1 MKRIKM
7 LLYGEPGVGKS
18 VFALKA
24 PKPFYVCTDGNY
36 EWLDEFGADPNAH
49 KNVSS
54 WAEMKNV
61 LESNFD
67 GYETVVVDLLEDG
80 FKWCEQEYCV
90 RNKIEHVSD
99 VGYGKAYDATR
110 NEFFIAI
117 SKLLSMDK
125 HVILICH
132 GITFTKKDRRGVEH
146 TCYAP
151 STRIPDKVLDMI
163 EGRVRYCLR
172 CYTAAEEEPDG
183 KITKKRFLSLVPKEN
198 EFGIIR
204 GVDEN
209 SIPHDIP
216 LDFDEF
222 AKAIKLNLDIPEP
235 VTAKKTGVT
244 TAAKAKIAEM
254 PVEYVDEL
262 ETKPEE
268 TSALETAAPLDMKAK
283 LAALKAKKNATQIS
297 AAEPAPAQIA
307 EEAAVE
313 AQAETEA
320 QTISLPE
327 VQSIVENIE
336 VKVSEDAPFTGSEDT
351 STSAAVEST
360 PVPTN
365 DKLAAIKAKLAAMK
379 ASK

>member
-24 PKPFYVCTDGNY
+24 PKPFFVCTDGNY

-54 WAEMKNV
+54 WADMKDV

-110 NEFFIAI
+110 NEFFITI

-132 GITFTKKDRRGVEH
+132 GITFTTKDRRGVEH
-146 TCYAP
+146 TRYAP
-151 STRIPDKVLDMI
+151 SSRIPDKVLDMI

-209 SIPHDIP
+209 AIPHDIP

-244 TAAKAKIAEM
+244 TAAKAKVAEM
-254 PVEYVDEL
+254 PVEVEPQSP

-268 TSALETAAPLDMKAK
+268 IATPAPETAAPLDMKAK
-283 LAALKAKKNATQIS
+283 LAVLKAKKASLENGSQPAPV
-297 AAEPAPAQIA
+297 AEPEQKQEMPVATGD
-307 EEAAVE
+307 V
-313 AQAETEA
+313 T
-320 QTISLPE
+320 TLSN
-327 VQSIVENIE
+327 VE
-336 VKVSEDAPFTGSEDT
+336 VKVSEDAPYEDENIPQT
-351 STSAAVEST
+351 PAAESAQETVT
-360 PVPTN
+360 VQPD

-379 ASK
+379 AKK

>member
-24 PKPFYVCTDGNY
+24 PKPFFVCTDGNY

-54 WAEMKNV
+54 WADMKDV
-61 LESNFD
+61 LESDFD

-110 NEFFIAI
+110 NEFFITI

-132 GITFTKKDRRGVEH
+132 GITFTTKDRRGVEH
-146 TCYAP
+146 TRYAP
-151 STRIPDKVLDMI
+151 SSRIPDKVLDMI

-209 SIPHDIP
+209 AIPHDIP

-222 AKAIKLNLDIPEP
+222 AKAIKLNLDIPAP
-235 VTAKKTGVT
+235 AKTSAPAQTKQKP
-244 TAAKAKIAEM
+244 AKAEPAPAPAPAE
-254 PVEYVDEL
+254 

-268 TSALETAAPLDMKAK
+268 TSAPETAAPLDMKAK
-283 LAALKAKKNATQIS
+283 LAALKAKKANLDNATQ
-297 AAEPAPAQIA
+297 AAPVAEPQPAPKQ
-307 EEAAVE
+307 
-313 AQAETEA
+313 ETPVA
-320 QTISLPE
+320 TGDVITQPD
-327 VQSIVENIE
+327 VE
-336 VKVSEDAPFTGSEDT
+336 VKVSEDAPYEDNNIPQT
-351 STSAAVEST
+351 PAAEPAQETVT
-360 PVPTN
+360 VQPD

-379 ASK
+379 AKK

>member
-24 PKPFYVCTDGNY
+24 PKPFFVCTDGNY

-54 WAEMKNV
+54 WADIKDV
-61 LESNFD
+61 LESDFD
-67 GYETVVVDLLEDG
+67 GYETVVVDLLEDA

-132 GITFTKKDRRGVEH
+132 GITFTTKDRRGVEH
-146 TCYAP
+146 TRYAP
-151 STRIPDKVLDMI
+151 SSRIPDKVLDMI

-172 CYTAAEEEPDG
+172 CYTAAEEEPNG

-209 SIPHDIP
+209 TIPHDIP

-222 AKAIKLNLDIPEP
+222 ARAIKLNLDIPAP
-235 VTAKKTGVT
+235 VTAKKTDVT
-244 TAAKAKIAEM
+244 TAAKAKVAEM
-254 PVEYVDEL
+254 PVEVEPQSP
-262 ETKPEE
+262 EMKPEE
-268 TSALETAAPLDMKAK
+268 IATPAPETAAPLDMKAK
-283 LAALKAKKNATQIS
+283 LAALKAKKASLENVSQPAPV
-297 AAEPAPAQIA
+297 AEPEQKQEMPVATGD
-307 EEAAVE
+307 V
-313 AQAETEA
+313 T
-320 QTISLPE
+320 TLPN
-327 VQSIVENIE
+327 VE
-336 VKVSEDAPFTGSEDT
+336 VKVSEDAPYEDENIPQT
-351 STSAAVEST
+351 PAAEPAQETVT
-360 PVPTN
+360 VQPD

-379 ASK
+379 AKK

>member
-24 PKPFYVCTDGNY
+24 PKPFFVCTDGNY

-54 WAEMKNV
+54 WADMKDV
-61 LESNFD
+61 LESDFD

-110 NEFFIAI
+110 NEFFITI

-132 GITFTKKDRRGVEH
+132 GITFTTKDRRGVEH
-146 TCYAP
+146 TRYAP
-151 STRIPDKVLDMI
+151 SSRIPDKVLDMI

-209 SIPHDIP
+209 TIPHDIP
-216 LDFDEF
+216 LDFNEF

-235 VTAKKTGVT
+235 AKTSAPAQTKQKP
-244 TAAKAKIAEM
+244 AKAEPAPAPAPAE
-254 PVEYVDEL
+254 

-268 TSALETAAPLDMKAK
+268 TSAPETAAPLDMKAK
-283 LAALKAKKNATQIS
+283 LAALKAKKANLDNTTQ
-297 AAEPAPAQIA
+297 AAPVAEPQPAPKQ
-307 EEAAVE
+307 
-313 AQAETEA
+313 ETPVA
-320 QTISLPE
+320 TGDVTTLPD
-327 VQSIVENIE
+327 VE
-336 VKVSEDAPFTGSEDT
+336 VKVSEDAPYEDNNIPQT
-351 STSAAVEST
+351 PAAEPAQETVT
-360 PVPTN
+360 VQPD
-365 DKLAAIKAKLAAMK
+365 DKLAVIKAKLAAMK
-379 ASK
+379 AKK

>member
-24 PKPFYVCTDGNY
+24 PKPFFVCTDGNY

-54 WAEMKNV
+54 WADMKDV
-61 LESNFD
+61 LESSFD

-80 FKWCEQEYCV
+80 FKWCEQEYCL

-110 NEFFIAI
+110 NEFFITI

-132 GITFTKKDRRGVEH
+132 GITFTTKDRRGVEH
-146 TCYAP
+146 TRYAP
-151 STRIPDKVLDMI
+151 SSRIPDKVLDMI

-209 SIPHDIP
+209 AIPHDIP

-222 AKAIKLNLDIPEP
+222 AKAIKLNLDIPAPTQKSE
-235 VTAKKTGVT
+235 
-244 TAAKAKIAEM
+244 KAK
-254 PVEYVDEL
+254 PVSASEAVEK
-262 ETKPEE
+262 TKPEE
-268 TSALETAAPLDMKAK
+268 LSTPETAAPLDMKAK
-283 LAALKAKKNATQIS
+283 LAALKAKKANLDNTTQ
-297 AAEPAPAQIA
+297 AAPVAESQFAPKQEKSIG
-307 EEAAVE
+307 
-313 AQAETEA
+313 TNL
-320 QTISLPE
+320 TTLPD
-327 VQSIVENIE
+327 VE
-336 VKVSEDAPFTGSEDT
+336 VKVSEDAPYEDNNIPQT
-351 STSAAVEST
+351 LAAEPAQETVT
-360 PVPTN
+360 VQPD

-379 ASK
+379 AKK

>member
-1 MKRIKM
+1 MTKRIKM

-18 VFALKA
+18 VFACKA
-24 PKPFYVCTDGNY
+24 PKPFFICTDGNY
-36 EWLDEFGADPNAH
+36 EWLDEFGVDPNAH
-49 KNVSS
+49 INVTS
-54 WAEMKNV
+54 WSQMKDA
-61 LESNFD
+61 LDSNFD

-80 FKWCEQEYCV
+80 FRWCEQEYCI

-117 SKLLSMDK
+117 SKLLASDK

-209 SIPHDIP
+209 AIPHDIP

-222 AKAIKLNLDIPEP
+222 AKAIKLNVEIPAPTQAKPAKTEP
-235 VTAKKTGVT
+235 NAVEIPASTPTSIEQPAQTAQPT
-244 TAAKAKIAEM
+244 
-254 PVEYVDEL
+254 
-262 ETKPEE
+262 
-268 TSALETAAPLDMKAK
+268 TSANDMKAK
-283 LAALKAKKNATQIS
+283 LAALKAKKNATQTS
-297 AAEPAPAQIA
+297 AAEPAPAQTT
-307 EEAAVE
+307 EEAAVD

-320 QTISLPE
+320 QTISQPE
-327 VQSIVENIE
+327 VQSTVENIE

-351 STSAAVEST
+351 STSAAIEST

-379 ASK
+379 AGK

>member
-24 PKPFYVCTDGNY
+24 PKPFFVCTDGNY

-54 WAEMKNV
+54 WADMKDV
-61 LESNFD
+61 LESDFD

-110 NEFFIAI
+110 NEFFITI

-132 GITFTKKDRRGVEH
+132 GITFTTKDRRGVEH
-146 TCYAP
+146 TRYAP
-151 STRIPDKVLDMI
+151 SSRIPDKVLDMI

-209 SIPHDIP
+209 AIPHDIP

-222 AKAIKLNLDIPEP
+222 ARAIKLNLDIPAP
-235 VTAKKTGVT
+235 TKTSAPAQAKQKP
-244 TAAKAKIAEM
+244 AKAEPAPTPA
-254 PVEYVDEL
+254 PVE

-268 TSALETAAPLDMKAK
+268 TSAPETAAPLDMKAK
-283 LAALKAKKNATQIS
+283 LAALKAKKANLDNATQT
-297 AAEPAPAQIA
+297 APVAEPQPAPKQ
-307 EEAAVE
+307 
-313 AQAETEA
+313 ETPVA
-320 QTISLPE
+320 TGDVTTQPD
-327 VQSIVENIE
+327 VE
-336 VKVSEDAPFTGSEDT
+336 VKVSENAPYEDNNIPQT
-351 STSAAVEST
+351 PAAEPAQETVT
-360 PVPTN
+360 VQPD

-379 ASK
+379 AKK

>member
-24 PKPFYVCTDGNY
+24 PKPFFVCTDGNY

-54 WAEMKNV
+54 WADMKDV
-61 LESNFD
+61 LESDFD

-110 NEFFIAI
+110 NEFFITI

-132 GITFTKKDRRGVEH
+132 GITFTTKDRRGVEH
-146 TCYAP
+146 TRYAP
-151 STRIPDKVLDMI
+151 SSRIPDKVLDMI

-209 SIPHDIP
+209 VIPHDIP

-222 AKAIKLNLDIPEP
+222 ARAIKLNLDIPAP
-235 VTAKKTGVT
+235 AKTSAPAQTKQKP
-244 TAAKAKIAEM
+244 AKAEPAPAPAPAE
-254 PVEYVDEL
+254 

-268 TSALETAAPLDMKAK
+268 TSAPETAASLDMKAK
-283 LAALKAKKNATQIS
+283 LAALKAKKANLDNATQ
-297 AAEPAPAQIA
+297 ATPVAEPQPAPKQ
-307 EEAAVE
+307 
-313 AQAETEA
+313 ETPVA
-320 QTISLPE
+320 TGDVTTQPD
-327 VQSIVENIE
+327 VE
-336 VKVSEDAPFTGSEDT
+336 VKVSENAPYEDNNIPQT
-351 STSAAVEST
+351 PAAESAQETVT
-360 PVPTN
+360 VQPD

-379 ASK
+379 AKK

>member
-1 MKRIKM
+1 MKRIRM

-18 VFALKA
+18 VFASKA
-24 PKPFYVCTDGNY
+24 PKPFFICTDGNY
-36 EWLDEFGADPNAH
+36 EWLDEFGVDPNAH
-49 KNVSS
+49 INVTS
-54 WAEMKNV
+54 WSQMKDA
-61 LESNFD
+61 LDSNFD

-80 FKWCEQEYCV
+80 FRWCEQEYCI

-117 SKLLSMDK
+117 SKLLASDK

-132 GITFTKKDRRGVEH
+132 GITFTTKDRRGVEH
-146 TCYAP
+146 TRYAP
-151 STRIPDKVLDMI
+151 SSRIPDKLLDMI

-209 SIPHDIP
+209 AIPHDIP

-222 AKAIKLNLDIPEP
+222 ARAIKLNLDIPAP
-235 VTAKKTGVT
+235 AKTSAPAQTKQKP
-244 TAAKAKIAEM
+244 AKAEPAPAPAPAE
-254 PVEYVDEL
+254 

-268 TSALETAAPLDMKAK
+268 TSAPETAAPLDMKAK
-283 LAALKAKKNATQIS
+283 IAALKAKKANLDNATQ
-297 AAEPAPAQIA
+297 AAPVAEPQPAPKQ
-307 EEAAVE
+307 
-313 AQAETEA
+313 ETPVA
-320 QTISLPE
+320 TGDVTTQPD
-327 VQSIVENIE
+327 VE
-336 VKVSEDAPFTGSEDT
+336 VKVSEDAPYEDNNIPQT
-351 STSAAVEST
+351 PAAEPAQETVT
-360 PVPTN
+360 VQPD

-379 ASK
+379 AKK

>member
-24 PKPFYVCTDGNY
+24 PKPFFVCTDGNY

-54 WAEMKNV
+54 WADMKDV

-110 NEFFIAI
+110 NEFFITI

-132 GITFTKKDRRGVEH
+132 GITFTTKDRRGVEH
-146 TCYAP
+146 TRYAP
-151 STRIPDKVLDMI
+151 SSRIPDKVLDMI

-209 SIPHDIP
+209 AIPHDIP

-222 AKAIKLNLDIPEP
+222 ARAIKLNLDIPAPAKTSEPIQAKQKPEKTEP
-235 VTAKKTGVT
+235 VPTPVT
-244 TAAKAKIAEM
+244 IE
-254 PVEYVDEL
+254 
-262 ETKPEE
+262 ETKPKE
-268 TSALETAAPLDMKAK
+268 TSAAEITAPLDMKAK
-283 LAALKAKKNATQIS
+283 LAALKAKKANLDNTTQ
-297 AAEPAPAQIA
+297 AP
-307 EEAAVE
+307 
-313 AQAETEA
+313 
-320 QTISLPE
+320 
-327 VQSIVENIE
+327 IVEPKPEQKQETPVTTGDVTTLPNVE
-336 VKVSEDAPFTGSEDT
+336 VKVSEDAPYEDENIPQT
-351 STSAAVEST
+351 PAAEPAQETVT
-360 PVPTN
+360 VQPD

-379 ASK
+379 AKK

>member
-24 PKPFYVCTDGNY
+24 PKPFFVCTDGNY

-54 WAEMKNV
+54 WADMKDV
-61 LESNFD
+61 LESDFD
-67 GYETVVVDLLEDG
+67 GYETVVVDLLEDA

-132 GITFTKKDRRGVEH
+132 GITFTTKDRRGVEH
-146 TCYAP
+146 TRYAP
-151 STRIPDKVLDMI
+151 SSRIPDKVLDMI

-209 SIPHDIP
+209 AIPHDIP

-222 AKAIKLNLDIPEP
+222 AKAIKLNLDIPAPTKTSAPAQAKQKPPKAEP
-235 VTAKKTGVT
+235 AP
-244 TAAKAKIAEM
+244 APAPAE
-254 PVEYVDEL
+254 

-268 TSALETAAPLDMKAK
+268 TSAPETATPLDMKAK
-283 LAALKAKKNATQIS
+283 LAALKAKKANLDNATQ
-297 AAEPAPAQIA
+297 AAPVAEPQPAPKQEMPVATGDVTTQPD
-307 EEAAVE
+307 V
-313 AQAETEA
+313 
-320 QTISLPE
+320 
-327 VQSIVENIE
+327 E
-336 VKVSEDAPFTGSEDT
+336 VKVSENAPYEDNNIPQT
-351 STSAAVEST
+351 PAAEPAQETVT
-360 PVPTN
+360 VQPD

-379 ASK
+379 AKK

>member
-24 PKPFYVCTDGNY
+24 PKPFFVCTDGNY

-54 WAEMKNV
+54 WADMKDV

-110 NEFFIAI
+110 NEFFITI

-132 GITFTKKDRRGVEH
+132 GITFTTKDRRGVEH
-146 TCYAP
+146 TRYAP
-151 STRIPDKVLDMI
+151 SSRIPDKVLDMI

-209 SIPHDIP
+209 AIPHDIP

-244 TAAKAKIAEM
+244 TAAKAKVAEM
-254 PVEYVDEL
+254 PVEVEPQSP

-268 TSALETAAPLDMKAK
+268 IATPAPETAAPLDMKAK
-283 LAALKAKKNATQIS
+283 LAALKAKKASLENGSQPAPV
-297 AAEPAPAQIA
+297 AEPEQKQEMPVATGD
-307 EEAAVE
+307 V
-313 AQAETEA
+313 T
-320 QTISLPE
+320 TLSN
-327 VQSIVENIE
+327 VE
-336 VKVSEDAPFTGSEDT
+336 VKVSEDAPYEDENIPQT
-351 STSAAVEST
+351 PAAESAQETVT
-360 PVPTN
+360 VQPD

-379 ASK
+379 AKK

>member
-24 PKPFYVCTDGNY
+24 PKPFFVCTDGNY

-54 WAEMKNV
+54 WADMKDV
-61 LESNFD
+61 LESDFD

-110 NEFFIAI
+110 NEFFITI

-132 GITFTKKDRRGVEH
+132 GITFTTKDRRGVEH
-146 TCYAP
+146 TRYAP
-151 STRIPDKVLDMI
+151 SSRIPDKVLDMI

-209 SIPHDIP
+209 AIPHDIP

-235 VTAKKTGVT
+235 TGVKKTGVT
-244 TAAKAKIAEM
+244 TAAKAKVAEM
-254 PVEYVDEL
+254 PVEVEPQSP

-268 TSALETAAPLDMKAK
+268 TSAPETAAPLDMKAK
-283 LAALKAKKNATQIS
+283 LAALKVKKASLENGSQ
-297 AAEPAPAQIA
+297 PAPV
-307 EEAAVE
+307 VE
-313 AQAETEA
+313 PKQKQETPV
-320 QTISLPE
+320 TTGDVTTLPN
-327 VQSIVENIE
+327 VE
-336 VKVSEDAPFTGSEDT
+336 VKVSEDAPYEDENIPQA
-351 STSAAVEST
+351 SAAEPAQETVT
-360 PVPTN
+360 VQPD

-379 ASK
+379 AKK

>member
-24 PKPFYVCTDGNY
+24 PKPFFVCTDGNY

-54 WAEMKNV
+54 WTDIKDV
-61 LESNFD
+61 LESDFD

-110 NEFFIAI
+110 NEFFITI

-132 GITFTKKDRRGVEH
+132 GITFTTKDRRGVEH

-151 STRIPDKVLDMI
+151 SSRIPDKVLDMI

-209 SIPHDIP
+209 AIPHDNP

-222 AKAIKLNLDIPEP
+222 ARAIKLNLDIPAPTKTSASAQAKQKPPKAEP
-235 VTAKKTGVT
+235 AP
-244 TAAKAKIAEM
+244 APALAE
-254 PVEYVDEL
+254 

-268 TSALETAAPLDMKAK
+268 TSAPETATPLDMKAK
-283 LAALKAKKNATQIS
+283 LAALKAKKANLDNATQ
-297 AAEPAPAQIA
+297 AAPVAEPQPAPKQ
-307 EEAAVE
+307 
-313 AQAETEA
+313 ETPVA
-320 QTISLPE
+320 TGDVTTQPD
-327 VQSIVENIE
+327 VE
-336 VKVSEDAPFTGSEDT
+336 VKVSENAPYEDNNIPQT
-351 STSAAVEST
+351 PAAEPAQETVT
-360 PVPTN
+360 VQPD

-379 ASK
+379 AKK

>member
-24 PKPFYVCTDGNY
+24 PKPFFVCTDGNY

-54 WAEMKNV
+54 WADMKDV
-61 LESNFD
+61 LESDFD

-110 NEFFIAI
+110 NEFFITI

-132 GITFTKKDRRGVEH
+132 GITFTTKDRRGVEH
-146 TCYAP
+146 TRYAP
-151 STRIPDKVLDMI
+151 SSRIPDKVLDMI

-209 SIPHDIP
+209 AIPHDIP

-222 AKAIKLNLDIPEP
+222 ARAIKLNLDIPAP
-235 VTAKKTGVT
+235 AKTSAPAQTKQKP
-244 TAAKAKIAEM
+244 AKAEPAPAPAPAE
-254 PVEYVDEL
+254 

-268 TSALETAAPLDMKAK
+268 TSAPETAAPLDMKAK
-283 LAALKAKKNATQIS
+283 LAALKAKKANLDNATQ
-297 AAEPAPAQIA
+297 AAPVAEPQPVPKQ
-307 EEAAVE
+307 
-313 AQAETEA
+313 ETPVA
-320 QTISLPE
+320 TGDVTTQPD
-327 VQSIVENIE
+327 VE
-336 VKVSEDAPFTGSEDT
+336 VKVSEDAPYEDNNIPQT
-351 STSAAVEST
+351 PAAEPAQETVT
-360 PVPTN
+360 VQPD
-365 DKLAAIKAKLAAMK
+365 DKLATIKAKLAAMK
-379 ASK
+379 AKK

>member
-54 WAEMKNV
+54 WAEMKDV
-61 LESNFD
+61 LESSFD

-80 FKWCEQEYCV
+80 FKWCEQEYCI

-172 CYTAAEEEPDG
+172 CYTAAQEEENG

-209 SIPHDIP
+209 TIPHDIP

-222 AKAIKLNLDIPEP
+222 AKAIKLNIEISAP
-235 VTAKKTGVT
+235 AQ
-244 TAAKAKIAEM
+244 
-254 PVEYVDEL
+254 
-262 ETKPEE
+262 TKPVKTEPKATTVKE
-268 TSALETAAPLDMKAK
+268 PAPVPIEQPAQTTQPTTSANDMKAK
-283 LAALKAKKNATQIS
+283 LAALKAKKNAAQAPAI
-297 AAEPAPAQIA
+297 EPASTQSA
-307 EEAAVE
+307 EEATVE
-313 AQAETEA
+313 AQAEAEA
-320 QTISLPE
+320 QAEVQTISQP
-327 VQSIVENIE
+327 SVENVE
-336 VKVSEDAPFTGSEDT
+336 VKVSENAPFAGDEDT
-351 STSAAVEST
+351 STPTAVEST
-360 PVPTN
+360 SVPTN

-379 ASK
+379 AGK

>member
-24 PKPFYVCTDGNY
+24 PKPFFVCTDGNY

-54 WAEMKNV
+54 WADMKDV
-61 LESNFD
+61 LESDFD

-110 NEFFIAI
+110 NEFFITI

-132 GITFTKKDRRGVEH
+132 GITFTTKDRRGVEH
-146 TCYAP
+146 TRYAP
-151 STRIPDKVLDMI
+151 SSRIPDKVLDMI

-209 SIPHDIP
+209 TIPHDIP

-222 AKAIKLNLDIPEP
+222 ARAIKLNLDIPAP
-235 VTAKKTGVT
+235 TKTSAPAQAKQKP
-244 TAAKAKIAEM
+244 AKAEPAPTPA
-254 PVEYVDEL
+254 PVE

-268 TSALETAAPLDMKAK
+268 TSAPETAAPLDMKAK
-283 LAALKAKKNATQIS
+283 LAALKAKKANLDNATQE
-297 AAEPAPAQIA
+297 APVAEPQPAPKQ
-307 EEAAVE
+307 
-313 AQAETEA
+313 ETPVA
-320 QTISLPE
+320 TGDVTTLPD
-327 VQSIVENIE
+327 VE
-336 VKVSEDAPFTGSEDT
+336 VKVSENAPYEDNNIPQT
-351 STSAAVEST
+351 PAAEPAQETVT
-360 PVPTN
+360 VQPD

-379 ASK
+379 AKK

>member
-24 PKPFYVCTDGNY
+24 PKPFFVCTDGNY

-54 WAEMKNV
+54 WADMKDV
-61 LESNFD
+61 LESDFD

-110 NEFFIAI
+110 NEFFITI

-132 GITFTKKDRRGVEH
+132 GITFTTKDRRGVEH
-146 TCYAP
+146 TRYAP
-151 STRIPDKVLDMI
+151 SSRIPDKVLDMI

-209 SIPHDIP
+209 AIPHDIP

-222 AKAIKLNLDIPEP
+222 ARAIKLNLDIPAP
-235 VTAKKTGVT
+235 TQTKTGT
-244 TAAKAKIAEM
+244 TKSKAKAAEV
-254 PVEYVDEL
+254 PVEVEPQSP

-268 TSALETAAPLDMKAK
+268 IATPAPETAAPLDMKAK
-283 LAALKAKKNATQIS
+283 LAALKAKKANLDNATQ
-297 AAEPAPAQIA
+297 AAPVAEPQPVPKQ
-307 EEAAVE
+307 
-313 AQAETEA
+313 ETPVA
-320 QTISLPE
+320 TGDVTTQPD
-327 VQSIVENIE
+327 VE
-336 VKVSEDAPFTGSEDT
+336 VKVSEDAPYEDNNIPQT
-351 STSAAVEST
+351 PAAEPAQETVT
-360 PVPTN
+360 VQPD

-379 ASK
+379 AKK

>member
-24 PKPFYVCTDGNY
+24 PKPFFVCTDGNY

-54 WAEMKNV
+54 WADMKDV
-61 LESNFD
+61 LESDFD
-67 GYETVVVDLLEDG
+67 GYETVVVDLLEDA

-132 GITFTKKDRRGVEH
+132 GITFTTKDRRGVEH
-146 TCYAP
+146 TRYAP
-151 STRIPDKVLDMI
+151 SSRIPDKVLDMI

-172 CYTAAEEEPDG
+172 CYTAAEEEPNG

-209 SIPHDIP
+209 TIPHDIP

-222 AKAIKLNLDIPEP
+222 ARAIKLNLDIPAPTKTSAPAQAKQKPPKAEP
-235 VTAKKTGVT
+235 AP
-244 TAAKAKIAEM
+244 APAPAE
-254 PVEYVDEL
+254 

-268 TSALETAAPLDMKAK
+268 TSTLETAAPLDMKAK
-283 LAALKAKKNATQIS
+283 LAALKAKKANLDNATQ
-297 AAEPAPAQIA
+297 AAPVTEPQPAPKQ
-307 EEAAVE
+307 
-313 AQAETEA
+313 ETPVA
-320 QTISLPE
+320 TGDVTTQPD
-327 VQSIVENIE
+327 VE
-336 VKVSEDAPFTGSEDT
+336 VKVSEDAPYEDNNIPQT
-351 STSAAVEST
+351 PAAEPAQETVT
-360 PVPTN
+360 VQPD

-379 ASK
+379 AKK

>member
-18 VFALKA
+18 VFACKA
-24 PKPFYVCTDGNY
+24 PKPFFICTDGNY
-36 EWLDEFGADPNAH
+36 EWLDEFGVDPNAH
-49 KNVSS
+49 INVTS
-54 WAEMKNV
+54 WSQMKDA
-61 LESNFD
+61 LDSNFD

-80 FKWCEQEYCV
+80 FRWCEQEYCI

-117 SKLLSMDK
+117 SKLLASDK

-132 GITFTKKDRRGVEH
+132 GITFTTKDRRGVEH
-146 TCYAP
+146 TRYAP
-151 STRIPDKVLDMI
+151 SSRIPDKVLDMI

-172 CYTAAEEEPDG
+172 CYTTAEEEPDG

-209 SIPHDIP
+209 TIPHDIP

-222 AKAIKLNLDIPEP
+222 ARAIKLNLDIPAP
-235 VTAKKTGVT
+235 AKTSAPAQTKQKP
-244 TAAKAKIAEM
+244 AKAEPAPAPAPAE
-254 PVEYVDEL
+254 

-268 TSALETAAPLDMKAK
+268 TSAPETAAPLDMKAK
-283 LAALKAKKNATQIS
+283 LAALKAKKANLDNTTQ
-297 AAEPAPAQIA
+297 AAPVAEPQPAPKQ
-307 EEAAVE
+307 
-313 AQAETEA
+313 ETPVA
-320 QTISLPE
+320 TGDVTTQPD
-327 VQSIVENIE
+327 VE
-336 VKVSEDAPFTGSEDT
+336 VKVSEDAPYEDNNIPQT
-351 STSAAVEST
+351 PAAEPAQETVT
-360 PVPTN
+360 VQPD

-379 ASK
+379 AKK

>member
-1 MKRIKM
+1 MKRIRM

-18 VFALKA
+18 VFASKA
-24 PKPFYVCTDGNY
+24 PKPFFICTDGNY
-36 EWLDEFGADPNAH
+36 EWLDEFGVDPNAH
-49 KNVSS
+49 INVTS
-54 WAEMKNV
+54 WSQMKDA
-61 LESNFD
+61 LDSNFD

-110 NEFFIAI
+110 NEFFITI

-132 GITFTKKDRRGVEH
+132 GITFTTKDRRGVEH
-146 TCYAP
+146 TRYAP
-151 STRIPDKVLDMI
+151 SSRIPDKVLDMI

-209 SIPHDIP
+209 TIPHDIP

-222 AKAIKLNLDIPEP
+222 ARAIKLNLDIPAP
-235 VTAKKTGVT
+235 AKTSAPAQTKQKP
-244 TAAKAKIAEM
+244 AKAEPAPAPAPAE
-254 PVEYVDEL
+254 

-268 TSALETAAPLDMKAK
+268 TSAPETAAPLDMKAK
-283 LAALKAKKNATQIS
+283 IAALKAKKANLDNATQ
-297 AAEPAPAQIA
+297 AAPVAEPQPAPKQ
-307 EEAAVE
+307 
-313 AQAETEA
+313 ETPVA
-320 QTISLPE
+320 TGDVTTQPD
-327 VQSIVENIE
+327 VE
-336 VKVSEDAPFTGSEDT
+336 VKVSEDAPYEDNNIPQT
-351 STSAAVEST
+351 PAAEPAQETVT
-360 PVPTN
+360 VQPD

-379 ASK
+379 ARK

>member
-24 PKPFYVCTDGNY
+24 PKPFFVCTDGNY

-54 WAEMKNV
+54 WADMKDV
-61 LESNFD
+61 LESDFD

-110 NEFFIAI
+110 NEFFITI

-132 GITFTKKDRRGVEH
+132 GITFTTKDRRGVEH
-146 TCYAP
+146 TRYAP
-151 STRIPDKVLDMI
+151 SSRIPDKVLDMI

-209 SIPHDIP
+209 AIPHDIP

-222 AKAIKLNLDIPEP
+222 ARAIKLNLNIPAP
-235 VTAKKTGVT
+235 TQTKTDMT
-244 TAAKAKIAEM
+244 KSKAKAAEV
-254 PVEYVDEL
+254 PAEVEPQSP
-262 ETKPEE
+262 ETKPKEI
-268 TSALETAAPLDMKAK
+268 TTPAPETAASLDMKAK
-283 LAALKAKKNATQIS
+283 LAALKAKKASLENGSQS
-297 AAEPAPAQIA
+297 APVAEPEPKQ
-307 EEAAVE
+307 
-313 AQAETEA
+313 ETSVTTGDVTT
-320 QTISLPE
+320 QQN
-327 VQSIVENIE
+327 VE
-336 VKVSEDAPFTGSEDT
+336 VKVSEDAPYEDNNIPQA
-351 STSAAVEST
+351 SAAEPAQETVT
-360 PVPTN
+360 VQPD

-379 ASK
+379 AKK

>member
-24 PKPFYVCTDGNY
+24 PKPFFVCTDGNY

-54 WAEMKNV
+54 WADMKDV
-61 LESNFD
+61 LESDFD

-110 NEFFIAI
+110 NEFFITI

-132 GITFTKKDRRGVEH
+132 GITFTTKDRRGVEH
-146 TCYAP
+146 TRYAP
-151 STRIPDKVLDMI
+151 SSRIPDKVLDMI

-209 SIPHDIP
+209 AIPHDIP

-222 AKAIKLNLDIPEP
+222 ARAIKLNLDIPAP
-235 VTAKKTGVT
+235 TKTSAPAQAKQKP
-244 TAAKAKIAEM
+244 AKAEPAPTPA
-254 PVEYVDEL
+254 PVE

-268 TSALETAAPLDMKAK
+268 TSAPETAAPLDMKAK
-283 LAALKAKKNATQIS
+283 LAALKAKKANLDNATQE
-297 AAEPAPAQIA
+297 APVAEPQPAPKQ
-307 EEAAVE
+307 
-313 AQAETEA
+313 ETPVA
-320 QTISLPE
+320 TGDVTTLPD
-327 VQSIVENIE
+327 VE
-336 VKVSEDAPFTGSEDT
+336 VKVSENAPYEDNNIPQT
-351 STSAAVEST
+351 PAAEPAQETVT
-360 PVPTN
+360 VQPD

-379 ASK
+379 AKNKENSK

>member
-24 PKPFYVCTDGNY
+24 PKPFFVCTDGNY

-54 WAEMKNV
+54 WADMKDV
-61 LESNFD
+61 LESDFD
-67 GYETVVVDLLEDG
+67 GYETVVVDLLEDA

-132 GITFTKKDRRGVEH
+132 GITFTTKDRRGVEH
-146 TCYAP
+146 TRYAP
-151 STRIPDKVLDMI
+151 SSRIPDKVLDMI

-209 SIPHDIP
+209 AIPHDIP

-222 AKAIKLNLDIPEP
+222 ARAIKLNLDIPAPTKTSAPAQAKQKPPKAEP
-235 VTAKKTGVT
+235 AP
-244 TAAKAKIAEM
+244 APAPAE
-254 PVEYVDEL
+254 

-268 TSALETAAPLDMKAK
+268 TSAPETTAPLDMKAK
-283 LAALKAKKNATQIS
+283 LAALKAKKANLDNATQ
-297 AAEPAPAQIA
+297 AAPVAEPQPAPKQ
-307 EEAAVE
+307 
-313 AQAETEA
+313 ETPVA
-320 QTISLPE
+320 TGDVTTQPD
-327 VQSIVENIE
+327 VE
-336 VKVSEDAPFTGSEDT
+336 VKVSENAPYEDNNIPQT
-351 STSAAVEST
+351 PAAEPAQETVT
-360 PVPTN
+360 VQPD

-379 ASK
+379 AKK

>member
-24 PKPFYVCTDGNY
+24 PKPFFVCTDGNY

-54 WAEMKNV
+54 WADMKDV
-61 LESNFD
+61 LESDFD

-110 NEFFIAI
+110 NEFFITI

-132 GITFTKKDRRGVEH
+132 GITFTTKDRRGVEH
-146 TCYAP
+146 TRYAP
-151 STRIPDKVLDMI
+151 SSRIPDKVLDMI

-209 SIPHDIP
+209 AIPHDIP

-222 AKAIKLNLDIPEP
+222 ARAIKLNLDIPAP
-235 VTAKKTGVT
+235 TKTSAPAQAKQKP
-244 TAAKAKIAEM
+244 AKAEPAPTPA
-254 PVEYVDEL
+254 PVE

-268 TSALETAAPLDMKAK
+268 TSAPETAAPLDMKAK
-283 LAALKAKKNATQIS
+283 LAALKAKKANLDNATQ
-297 AAEPAPAQIA
+297 AAPVAEPQPAPKQ
-307 EEAAVE
+307 
-313 AQAETEA
+313 ETPVA
-320 QTISLPE
+320 TGDVTTQPD
-327 VQSIVENIE
+327 VE
-336 VKVSEDAPFTGSEDT
+336 VKVSENAPYEDNNIPQT
-351 STSAAVEST
+351 PAAESAQETVT
-360 PVPTN
+360 VQPD

-379 ASK
+379 AKK

>member
-24 PKPFYVCTDGNY
+24 PKPFFVCTDGNY

-54 WAEMKNV
+54 WADMKDV
-61 LESNFD
+61 LESDFD
-67 GYETVVVDLLEDG
+67 GYETVVVDLLEDA

-132 GITFTKKDRRGVEH
+132 GITFTTKDRRGVEH
-146 TCYAP
+146 TRYAP
-151 STRIPDKVLDMI
+151 SSRIPDKVLDMI

-209 SIPHDIP
+209 AIPHDIP

-222 AKAIKLNLDIPEP
+222 ARAIKLNLDIPAPTKTSAPAQAKQKPPKAEP
-235 VTAKKTGVT
+235 AP
-244 TAAKAKIAEM
+244 APAPAE
-254 PVEYVDEL
+254 

-268 TSALETAAPLDMKAK
+268 TSAPETAAPLDMKAK
-283 LAALKAKKNATQIS
+283 LAALKAKKANLDNTTQAAPITEPLFTSKQETPVATGDVTTQ
-297 AAEPAPAQIA
+297 PD
-307 EEAAVE
+307 V
-313 AQAETEA
+313 
-320 QTISLPE
+320 
-327 VQSIVENIE
+327 E
-336 VKVSEDAPFTGSEDT
+336 VKVSENAPYEDNNIPQT
-351 STSAAVEST
+351 PAAEPAQETVT
-360 PVPTN
+360 VQPD

-379 ASK
+379 AKK

>member
-18 VFALKA
+18 VFACKA
-24 PKPFYVCTDGNY
+24 PKPFFICTDGNY
-36 EWLDEFGADPNAH
+36 EWLDEFGVDPNAH
-49 KNVSS
+49 INVTS
-54 WAEMKNV
+54 WSQMKDA
-61 LESNFD
+61 LDSNFD

-80 FKWCEQEYCV
+80 FRWCEQEYCI

-117 SKLLSMDK
+117 SKLLASDK

-132 GITFTKKDRRGVEH
+132 GITFTTKDRRGVEH
-146 TCYAP
+146 TRYAP
-151 STRIPDKVLDMI
+151 SSRIPDKVLDMI

-209 SIPHDIP
+209 TIPHDIP
-216 LDFDEF
+216 LDFNEF
-222 AKAIKLNLDIPEP
+222 AKAIKLNLDIPAP
-235 VTAKKTGVT
+235 AKTSAPAQTKQKP
-244 TAAKAKIAEM
+244 AKAEPAPAPAPAE
-254 PVEYVDEL
+254 

-268 TSALETAAPLDMKAK
+268 TSAPETAAPLDMKAK
-283 LAALKAKKNATQIS
+283 LAALKAKKANLDNTTEA
-297 AAEPAPAQIA
+297 APVAEPQPAPKQ
-307 EEAAVE
+307 
-313 AQAETEA
+313 ETPVA
-320 QTISLPE
+320 TGDVTTQPD
-327 VQSIVENIE
+327 VE
-336 VKVSEDAPFTGSEDT
+336 VKVSEDAPYEDNNIPQ
-351 STSAAVEST
+351 T
-360 PVPTN
+360 PTAEPAQETVTVQPD

-379 ASK
+379 AKK

>member
-24 PKPFYVCTDGNY
+24 PKPFFVCTDGNY

-54 WAEMKNV
+54 WADMKDV
-61 LESNFD
+61 LESDFD

-110 NEFFIAI
+110 NEFFITI

-132 GITFTKKDRRGVEH
+132 GITFTTKDRRGVEH
-146 TCYAP
+146 TRYAP
-151 STRIPDKVLDMI
+151 SSRIPDKVLDMI

-209 SIPHDIP
+209 AIPHDIP

-222 AKAIKLNLDIPEP
+222 AKAIKLNLDIPVP
-235 VTAKKTGVT
+235 AKTSTPIQANQKP
-244 TAAKAKIAEM
+244 AKAEPAPTPA
-254 PVEYVDEL
+254 PVE

-268 TSALETAAPLDMKAK
+268 TSAPETAAPLDMKAK
-283 LAALKAKKNATQIS
+283 LAALKAKKANLDNATQ
-297 AAEPAPAQIA
+297 AAPVAEPQPAPKQ
-307 EEAAVE
+307 
-313 AQAETEA
+313 ETPVA
-320 QTISLPE
+320 TGDVTTQPD
-327 VQSIVENIE
+327 VE
-336 VKVSEDAPFTGSEDT
+336 VKVSENAPYEDNNIPQT
-351 STSAAVEST
+351 PAAESAQETVT
-360 PVPTN
+360 VQPD

-379 ASK
+379 AKK

>member
-24 PKPFYVCTDGNY
+24 PKPFFVCTDGNY

-54 WAEMKNV
+54 WADMKDV
-61 LESNFD
+61 LESDFD

-110 NEFFIAI
+110 NEFFITI

-132 GITFTKKDRRGVEH
+132 GITFTTKDRRGVEH
-146 TCYAP
+146 TRYAP
-151 STRIPDKVLDMI
+151 SSRIPDKVLDMI

-209 SIPHDIP
+209 TIPHDIP

-222 AKAIKLNLDIPEP
+222 ARAIKLNLDIPAP
-235 VTAKKTGVT
+235 AKTSAPAQTKQKP
-244 TAAKAKIAEM
+244 AKAEPAPAPAPAE
-254 PVEYVDEL
+254 

-268 TSALETAAPLDMKAK
+268 TSAPETAAPLDMKAK
-283 LAALKAKKNATQIS
+283 IAALKAKKANLDNATQ
-297 AAEPAPAQIA
+297 AAPVAEPQPAPKQ
-307 EEAAVE
+307 
-313 AQAETEA
+313 ETPVA
-320 QTISLPE
+320 TGDVTTQPD
-327 VQSIVENIE
+327 VE
-336 VKVSEDAPFTGSEDT
+336 VKVSEDAPYEDNNIPQT
-351 STSAAVEST
+351 PAAEPAQETVT
-360 PVPTN
+360 VQPD

-379 ASK
+379 AKK

>member
-24 PKPFYVCTDGNY
+24 PKPFFVCTDGNY

-54 WAEMKNV
+54 WADIKDV
-61 LESNFD
+61 LESDFD
-67 GYETVVVDLLEDG
+67 GYETVVVDLLEDA

-132 GITFTKKDRRGVEH
+132 GITFTTKDRRGVEH

-151 STRIPDKVLDMI
+151 SSRIPDKVLDMI

-209 SIPHDIP
+209 AIPHDIP

-222 AKAIKLNLDIPEP
+222 ARAIKLNLDIPAPTKTSAPAQAKQKPPKAEP
-235 VTAKKTGVT
+235 AL
-244 TAAKAKIAEM
+244 APAFAE
-254 PVEYVDEL
+254 

-268 TSALETAAPLDMKAK
+268 TSAPETAAPLDMKAK
-283 LAALKAKKNATQIS
+283 LAALKAKKANLDNATQ
-297 AAEPAPAQIA
+297 AAPVAEPQPAPKQ
-307 EEAAVE
+307 
-313 AQAETEA
+313 ETPVA
-320 QTISLPE
+320 TGD
-327 VQSIVENIE
+327 VTTQSDVE
-336 VKVSEDAPFTGSEDT
+336 VKVSENAPYEDNNIPQT
-351 STSAAVEST
+351 PAAEPAQETVT
-360 PVPTN
+360 VQPD

-379 ASK
+379 AKK

>member
-24 PKPFYVCTDGNY
+24 PKPFFVCTDGNY

-54 WAEMKNV
+54 WADMKDV
-61 LESNFD
+61 LESDFD

-132 GITFTKKDRRGVEH
+132 GITFTTKDRRGVEH
-146 TCYAP
+146 TRYAP
-151 STRIPDKVLDMI
+151 SSRIPDKVLDMI

-209 SIPHDIP
+209 AIPHDIP

-222 AKAIKLNLDIPEP
+222 AKAIKLNLDIPAPVKTSEP
-235 VTAKKTGVT
+235 VQ
-244 TAAKAKIAEM
+244 AKAEPEPA
-254 PVEYVDEL
+254 PAVVE
-262 ETKPEE
+262 ETKPEK
-268 TSALETAAPLDMKAK
+268 TSEPDPAEPLDMKAK
-283 LAALKAKKNATQIS
+283 LAALKAKKANLDNTTQEAPVVEPQPTPKQETPV
-297 AAEPAPAQIA
+297 AAED
-307 EEAAVE
+307 V
-313 AQAETEA
+313 T
-320 QTISLPE
+320 TLPD
-327 VQSIVENIE
+327 VE
-336 VKVSEDAPFTGSEDT
+336 VKVSEDAPYEDNNIPQT
-351 STSAAVEST
+351 PAAEPAQETVT
-360 PVPTN
+360 VQPD

-379 ASK
+379 AKK